1 MKPFIVI
8 QTDFSLTWS
17 AVSSMKGVMKIVDPT
32 LQIED
37 ITHDIKN
44 FSPWEASMSLNTV
57 EPYWPKGTVFVSVV
71 DPGVGTSRKASVA
84 LLNDGNFV
92 VTPDNGALTHLVHRV
107 GVKEIREIDETVN
120 RYPAQEEVSVFHGR
134 DLFGYCAAK
143 LASGQITFEEVG
155 PAYPVCDIV
164 ECEEFHLQPVLGHCE
179 ASGFIQTGLKHFGGI
194 QANITNAQ
202 WKSCGFQLGDVVDV
216 KIACEG
222 KEVFHEEVLYHES
235 FGYVKKGDPI
245 LYCGSSQYLCL
256 DCNMDNFM
264 SRYGVDSGKE
274 WTISFKKVGGKNE

>member
-1 MKPFIVI
+1 MKPFVVI

-84 LLNDGNFV
+84 LLENGNYV
-92 VTPDNGALTHLVHRV
+92 VTPDNGALTHLLHRV

-120 RYPAQEEVSVFHGR
+120 RFKAQEEVSVFHGR
-134 DLFGYCAAK
+134 ELFGYCAAK
-143 LASGQITFEEVG
+143 LAAGLITFEEVG
-155 PAYPVCDIV
+155 PAYPVSDIV
-164 ECEEFHLQPVLGHCE
+164 ECEEYYIKPVLGDCH
-179 ASGFIQTGLKHFGGI
+179 AQGFIQSGLKHFGGV
-194 QANITNAQ
+194 QMNITNEE
-202 WKSCGFQLGDVVDV
+202 WKKCGFQLGDTVAIRITHDG
-216 KIACEG
+216 EG
-222 KEVFHEEVLYHES
+222 VFHENVLYHES

-264 SRYGVDSGKE
+264 AVYGIDSGKE
-274 WTISFKKVGGKNE
+274 WEIEFTKVGR

>member
-1 MKPFIVI
+1 MKPFVVI

-84 LLNDGNFV
+84 LLENGNYV
-92 VTPDNGALTHLVHRV
+92 VTPDNGALTHLLHRV

-120 RYPAQEEVSVFHGR
+120 RFKGTEATRRQPERPYRQPAHHPGCLSE
-134 DLFGYCAAK
+134 AAGS
-143 LASGQITFEEVG
+143 LGAFRQ
-155 PAYPVCDIV
+155 
-164 ECEEFHLQPVLGHCE
+164 HLVL
-179 ASGFIQTGLKHFGGI
+179 
-194 QANITNAQ
+194 
-202 WKSCGFQLGDVVDV
+202 
-216 KIACEG
+216 
-222 KEVFHEEVLYHES
+222 
-235 FGYVKKGDPI
+235 
-245 LYCGSSQYLCL
+245 
-256 DCNMDNFM
+256 
-264 SRYGVDSGKE
+264 
-274 WTISFKKVGGKNE
+274 